1 VRRKMVK
8 VQLSLRELEE
18 KLNHHNTYVKIDVS
32 MDVNYVEARIEPKN
46 GFLAYCV
53 PSRCIRM
60 YVEKKDDNNNV
71 TVELNEVVSFIDK
84 VQEEANEMERRCSD
98 IVSFLSWI
106 SNIGSNH
113 VVSTIEN
120 MKGK

>member
-1 VRRKMVK
+1 MVK